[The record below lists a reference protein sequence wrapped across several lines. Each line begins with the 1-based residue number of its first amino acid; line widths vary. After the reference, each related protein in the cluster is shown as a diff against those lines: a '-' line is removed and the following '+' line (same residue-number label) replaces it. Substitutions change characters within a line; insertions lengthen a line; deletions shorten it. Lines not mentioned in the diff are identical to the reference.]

1 MCSNSDQAA
10 QDEAHERLTREALAA
25 VDEGHTVDHQTLLA
39 WADSFNAERL
49 SPPPHSSTEE
59 RALGE
64 GNVMKKRNVFAEIV
78 EGFDALKAQR
88 EDKTTSVLRVT
99 AAFRSLK
106 PDADDKEVAFFL
118 QNYPL
123 IDFGRKTALELIEA
137 GRTDDVV
144 SYLESF
150 RAGFVG

>member
-1 MCSNSDQAA
+1 
-10 QDEAHERLTREALAA
+10 
-25 VDEGHTVDHQTLLA
+25 
-39 WADSFNAERL
+39 
-49 SPPPHSSTEE
+49 
-59 RALGE
+59 
-64 GNVMKKRNVFAEIV
+64 MKKRDMFAEIV